1 MRGGTQSK
9 GVYYKKI
16 DLYYVAFIAE
26 TARALRL
33 SSFFF
38 FRGLLGGFSGGFGDF
53 LVRFLGAFPAS
64 AGIHWQKCKNAYK
77 IWNECKIKSILLDNS
92 F

>member
-38 FRGLLGGFSGGFGDF
+38 FRGLLGGFLGVSGTS
-53 LVRFLGAFPAS
+53 R
-64 AGIHWQKCKNAYK
+64 
-77 IWNECKIKSILLDNS
+77 
-92 F
+92 